1 VAYQIITFINV
12 KGGAGKS
19 TLACCVAA
27 QLSQKHPV
35 TLIDAD
41 PQGGAS
47 AWHRA
52 GDDLEKVSLIVE
64 AGESAAELA
73 KQASKNSIVIV
84 DLAGFA
90 TKTMISTLGVTDTAI
105 IPCRAS
111 ALDALKTLETESI
124 IQQVREAA
132 RPKLKT
138 MVVMNGVTRTVITP
152 HIRAELESS
161 GLTVAKTEIGQR
173 TAYAIAG
180 LNGSAPCYMG
190 SSAKVAANE
199 IKQLTKEILK

>member
-1 VAYQIITFINV
+1 MANNIITLVNI

-19 TLACCVAA
+19 TLACCIAA
-27 QLSQKHPV
+27 QISKTHPV

-52 GDDLEKVSLIVE
+52 GDDLASIELIVE
-64 AGESAAELA
+64 AKEEAAQLA
-73 KQASKNSIVIV
+73 KKASRDSVVIV

-90 TKTMISTLGVTDTAI
+90 TQTMIATLEVTDTAV

-111 ALDALKTLETESI
+111 ALDALKAIETERI
-124 IQQVREAA
+124 IEQVRAAA

-138 MVVMNGVTRTVITP
+138 LVVMNGVTRTVITP
-152 HIRAELESS
+152 HIRAELKKA
-161 GLTVAKTEIGQR
+161 GLSVATTEIGQR
-173 TAYAIAG
+173 TAYAVAG

-190 SSAKVAANE
+190 STATVAANE
-199 IKQLTKEILK
+199 IHALTQEIVK